1 MISIRY
7 VFVVAISVFA
17 HIAMGQTTHYE
28 DVLWRDMNA
37 GFVVDINDD
46 IPAFEVETLDGDMID
61 TDVFAGQVLI
71 IQFVASWCP
80 YSGDQM
86 KALENIRKKYEKD
99 VSVLVVSVDDRK
111 GQEAFREKISGVD
124 YPFYYAFDPEERVFK
139 MFAQSHSTLPRVVI
153 VNKKGKIVGLF
164 DEHSR
169 WMVRIIKRI
178 TRKSAW
184 G

>member
-7 VFVVAISVFA
+7 ATMVAIGLVA
-17 HIAMGQTTHYE
+17 HIAMGQTTHYD

-37 GFVVDINDD
+37 GFVVDIEED
-46 IPAFEVETLDGDMID
+46 IPAFEVEALDGDVLD
-61 TDVFAGQVLI
+61 TDVFAGQVLL

-86 KALENIRKKYEKD
+86 AALEKIRKRYEKH
-99 VSVLVVSVDDRK
+99 VNVLVVSVDDRK
-111 GQEAFREKISGVD
+111 DQEAFREKISGVD
-124 YPFYYAFDPEERVFK
+124 YPFYYAFDPDERVFK
-139 MFAQSHSTLPRVVI
+139 LFAQSHSTLPRVII

-169 WMVRIIKRI
+169 RMVRIIRRI
-178 TRKSAW
+178 TKKSVW